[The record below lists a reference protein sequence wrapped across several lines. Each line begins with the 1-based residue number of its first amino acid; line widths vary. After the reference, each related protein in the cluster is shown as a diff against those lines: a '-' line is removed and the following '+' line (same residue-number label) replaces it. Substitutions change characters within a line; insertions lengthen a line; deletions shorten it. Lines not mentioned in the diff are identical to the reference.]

1 MNPSVL
7 RCSQEFL
14 FVLSSPPRL
23 SRSHGLRP
31 SSSPP
36 LPMDKPS
43 LSRALP
49 PSPRR
54 ALAVGGGGGWAA
66 GGFDSGHVGSLRAAG
81 GAGMQL
87 ASVHGVDPEAGRSL
101 GLRC

>member
-14 FVLSSPPRL
+14 FVLSSPL
-23 SRSHGLRP
+23 GLAEITVP
-31 SSSPP
+31 VLPPP
-36 LPMDKPS
+36 LPADKPS

-49 PSPRR
+49 PPPRR
-54 ALAVGGGGGWAA
+54 AAGGGQLAVSIQGTLAA
-66 GGFDSGHVGSLRAAG
+66 WGAAG
-81 GAGMQL
+81 GAGVQP
-87 ASVHGVDPEAGRSL
+87 AGVRSVGREAGRSL